1 MKTMAFLSE
10 EVRLNQISLFQFL
23 LNLNLILGT
32 YYLLIIYLIIIEALL
47 FNL

>member
-23 LNLNLILGT
+23 LNLNLVWGM
-32 YYLLIIYLIIIEALL
+32 YCLLIIYLIVV
-47 FNL
+47 